1 MLTWM
6 HTESKRVE
14 EEEIEKEE
22 MEEEE
27 ERKAGGRL
35 FLDQSIIIL
44 PIQALCVTSTGPLG
58 LI

>member
-1 MLTWM
+1 MCVDLDGYI
-6 HTESKRVE
+6 ESRRE
-14 EEEIEKEE
+14 GDED
-22 MEEEE
+22 EEE

-44 PIQALCVTSTGPLG
+44 PIQALCITATGPLG